1 MAKRNIMKKIFIA
14 LFVLL
19 VCCSN
24 IATVDA
30 QIISVA
36 DCGSLSIKSGTI
48 LSADQL
54 QIIPSAD
61 YTISENMLSLATSPS
76 SSTGIA
82 NISRVYKFNKAISS
96 FKGQFKL
103 NYLDNE
109 LNGLTESGLKFLYN
123 NGTAWTADNSSTVDA
138 PNNQVQSSALNSVSI
153 KELTAGKALVVPLL
167 SVTPLTQTICSG
179 SSITPIVFS
188 DISNQVG
195 TTYSWTRDNTT
206 NIKGISA
213 SSGSGQSISGVF
225 TNNATTA
232 QLTTFTIKAT
242 NSKGSSTK
250 TVTLTVNP
258 TLALSKQP
266 AAVSIN
272 SGSNTYF
279 EVGATGLGISYQWQ
293 LSTNSGGS
301 WTNVVNNSMY
311 AGATTTKLSITKSTF
326 LMNGYLYRCIVSSS
340 ICGGPVTSS
349 SARLTVKNSST
360 IISTLNPITPQVEVG
375 TTFIIHANPNPS
387 PSAFKVYVSAPG
399 NELVDVLLTDLR
411 GKIILSIKVKPN
423 ESIIL
428 GDNLAAATYI
438 LIAKQGS
445 SVATTRI
452 VKL

>member
-1 MAKRNIMKKIFIA
+1 MKRIYIVI
-14 LFVLL
+14 LTVLI
-19 VCCSN
+19 CCS
-24 IATVDA
+24 TSTMQA

-36 DCGSLSIKSGTI
+36 EYGSLSIKSGTI

-61 YTISENMLSLATSPS
+61 YTISENMLSLATSPIS
-76 SSTGIA
+76 NTGIA
-82 NISRVYKFNKAISS
+82 NISRVYKFNKAITS

-103 NYLDNE
+103 NYLDKE

-123 NGTAWTADNSSTVDA
+123 NGTTWTADNSSTVDA

-258 TLALSKQP
+258 ALAITKQP
-266 AAVSIN
+266 EAKSIN
-272 SGSNTYF
+272 SGSDTYF
-279 EVGATGLGISYQWQ
+279 KLEATGLGISFQWQ
-293 LSTNSGGS
+293 LSTNSGSS
-301 WTNVVNNSMY
+301 WSNVVNNSLY
-311 AGATTTKLSITKSTF
+311 AGATTTKLSITKATF

-340 ICGGPVTSS
+340 TCGSPITSS
-349 SARLTVKNSST
+349 SAKLTVKNSST
-360 IISTLNPITPQVEVG
+360 IISTLNPITPQIEVG

-387 PSAFKVYVSAPG
+387 PTAFKVYVSAPG
-399 NELVDVLLTDLR
+399 NELIDLLLTDLR
-411 GKIILSIKVKPN
+411 GKIIKSIKVKPN
-423 ESIIL
+423 ESILL
-428 GDNLAAATYI
+428 GDDLAAATYI
-438 LIAKQGS
+438 LIAKQGLS
-445 SVATTRI
+445 ISTTRI

>member
-1 MAKRNIMKKIFIA
+1 MKRIYIVIFA
-14 LFVLL
+14 LLI
-19 VCCSN
+19 CCSK

-36 DCGSLSIKSGTI
+36 DDAMLSIKSGTI
-48 LSADQL
+48 LTADQL
-54 QIIPSAD
+54 QIIPSVD

-82 NISRVYKFNKAISS
+82 NIRRVYKFNKVIRS

-138 PNNQVQSSALNSVSI
+138 PNNQVQSSSLNSVSI
-153 KELTAGKALVVPLL
+153 KEITSGKALVVPLL

-188 DISNQVG
+188 DISNEVG

-206 NIKGISA
+206 NIKGLSA

-258 TLALSKQP
+258 ALALSKQP

-272 SGSNTYF
+272 NGSNTYF
-279 EVGATGLGISYQWQ
+279 EVGARGLGITYQWQ

-301 WTNVVNNSMY
+301 WTNVANNSMY
-311 AGATTTKLSITKSTF
+311 AGATTTKLSINKATF

-340 ICGGPVTSS
+340 ICGGPITSS

-360 IISTLNPITPQVEVG
+360 IISTLNPITTQVEVG

-387 PSAFKVYVSAPG
+387 PTAFKVYVSAPG

-423 ESIIL
+423 ESILL
-428 GDNLAAATYI
+428 GDDLASATYI